1 MFRKL
6 EAYEYDIRKCN
17 ISVLRTLNI
26 IDDDTYKR
34 LYDAPRMERQ
44 VFVGKMM
51 RDRQGLSQEYRDFV
65 KRCVLRF
72 KSINNLQDKDII
84 EVVHDALWVS
94 LELLNTKLSKY
105 IEFVCK
111 RKSTCTWN
119 IGKIVFYYDSL
130 TGDFFQRGLGDTDS
144 IWFEVIKKAM
154 RLAEFSQ
161 QKEVYKYLHSIKKDY
176 ILKNLDDRYY
186 VKLISNKDNMEVID
200 TMIKDIIK

>member
-1 MFRKL
+1 MFRKI

-34 LYDAPRMERQ
+34 LYAPRMERQ

-51 RDRQGLSQEYRDFV
+51 RDTKGLSREYRDFV

-72 KSINNLQDKDII
+72 KSINNLDDKDII
-84 EVVHDALWVS
+84 EVVHDAVWVS
-94 LELLNTKLSKY
+94 SELLNTKLSKY

-119 IGKIVFYYDSL
+119 IEKIVFYYDSL
-130 TGDFFQRGLGDTDS
+130 TGNFFQRGLGDTDS

-154 RLAEFSQ
+154 RMAEFSQ
-161 QKEVYKYLHSIKKDY
+161 QKEVYKYIHSFKKDY

-186 VKLISNKDNMEVID
+186 IKLISNKDNMEVID
-200 TMIKDIIK
+200 TMIKDIIR

>member
-17 ISVLRTLNI
+17 ISVLRTLNV

-51 RDRQGLSQEYRDFV
+51 RDREGLSQEYRDFV

-72 KSINNLQDKDII
+72 KSINNIDDKDLI
-84 EVVHDALWVS
+84 EVVHDAVWVS
-94 LELLNTKLSKY
+94 SELLNTKLSKY

-130 TGDFFQRGLGDTDS
+130 SGNFFQRGLGDIDS
-144 IWFEVIKKAM
+144 IWFDVIKKAM
-154 RLAEFSQ
+154 RMAEFSLQ
-161 QKEVYKYLHSIKKDY
+161 VEVYKYLHSFKKDY

-186 VKLISNKDNMEVID
+186 IKLISNKDNMEIID
-200 TMIKDIIK
+200 TLIKDIIR

>member
-51 RDRQGLSQEYRDFV
+51 RDRDGLSQEYRDFV

-72 KSINNLQDKDII
+72 KNINNIDNKDII
-84 EVVHDALWVS
+84 EVVHDAVWIS
-94 LELLNTKLSKY
+94 SELLNTKLSKY

-130 TGDFFQRGLGDTDS
+130 SGNFFQRGLGDTDS

-154 RLAEFSQ
+154 RMAEFSLQ
-161 QKEVYKYLHSIKKDY
+161 VEVYKYLHSFKKDY

-186 VKLISNKDNMEVID
+186 IKLISNKDNMEIID
-200 TMIKDIIK
+200 TLIKDIIR